1 MLERK
6 RRAKGYQAVVGEDV
20 ELGEGVGVGEG
31 VGAQESGEVTGQS
44 LDQEVDN
51 WDENEVDDWDA
62 EEHTGTE
69 DENGPKTPSASS
81 AGEAEDAKKRA
92 E

>member
-6 RRAKGYQAVVGEDV
+6 RRAKGYQPVVGEDV
-20 ELGEGVGVGEG
+20 ELGEGVGTGVGE
-31 VGAQESGEVTGQS
+31 QESGETAGQS